1 MPPLSSVVACCAA
14 RLTPARVGA
23 PLPQMNPQYR
33 GNDNAFTR
41 QCSRGSSL
49 RSLPGHDL
57 NDLPQRLDELAA
69 LTAAKNGQQTLVD
82 TRSSWLDGRE
92 GGLALLRQAHGI
104 HAGIAAGALSL
115 QQTLLDQSTDD
126 IRQRGAVD
134 PGLFDKSRLRDV
146 GILGDT
152 GEDGILAGGEGCL
165 AGFVCEQD
173 LGALTGPMQE
183 RQGRNVEGTRAMV
196 VLHRMLRRC

>member
-1 MPPLSSVVACCAA
+1 MPPLGSVVACRAA

-23 PLPQMNPQYR
+23 PLPQMNPHYR
-33 GNDNAFTR
+33 RSDNAFTR

-69 LTAAKNGQQTLVD
+69 LTGAENRQQTLVD
-82 TRSSWLDGRE
+82 ARSSWLDGRE
-92 GGLALLRQAHGI
+92 GRLALLRQAHGI

-126 IRQRGAVD
+126 ISQRGPVD
-134 PGLFDKSRLRDV
+134 SSLFDKSRLRDV
-146 GILGDT
+146 GILGDA
-152 GEDGILAGGEGCL
+152 GEDGILGGGGGGL
-165 AGFVCEQD
+165 SRVGLVQGRGA
-173 LGALTGPMQE
+173 LGAPT
-183 RQGRNVEGTRAMV
+183 REGE
-196 VLHRMLRRC
+196 

>member
-69 LTAAKNGQQTLVD
+69 LTGAENRQQTLVD
-82 TRSSWLDGRE
+82 ARSSWLDGRE

-126 IRQRGAVD
+126 ISQRRAID
-134 PGLFDKSRLRDV
+134 PRLLDKSRLRDV
-146 GILGDT
+146 GSLRDT
-152 GEDGILAGGEGCL
+152 CGGGIIAGGGGWLCR
-165 AGFVCEQD
+165 V
-173 LGALTGPMQE
+173 
-183 RQGRNVEGTRAMV
+183 GR
-196 VLHRMLRRC
+196 